1 MFHASLT
8 IGRRIGL
15 GFVFVLVLLIAVAIV
30 AWLAVGSSS
39 RKFNVYAGTTDETN
53 TAALVEAGMLDIQL
67 NVNAFLADGSL
78 ANAER
83 YQKSRKSLE
92 EAMTQAAGVT
102 TDRARAG
109 QLAEAKTLLTGY
121 DRGFQKVIEYTK
133 ELDAITKDK
142 LTPLGE
148 IIAKGLQDVLAAA
161 TSSGDMN
168 TAFKTSSALKAYF
181 ECSSFTNSFLLT
193 ARQEYADSAL
203 KSIGEVAEA
212 VGRLQKDYQE
222 LVTLDASL
230 KDAVKEKLLV
240 SMKETAGTYRAA
252 LEETIGLKQR
262 RNTVVADEVAQIA
275 PKFTATINQM
285 RESVKRDQAR
295 IEDEMLATQ
304 RFGEAL
310 MLGCTIAGV
319 LLGLAVVWIVIRSIT
334 RPISLVGD
342 QLAAESAQT
351 YQSALAVAEVS
362 QALSDGASRQA
373 ASLEESSASL
383 HEMASMT
390 QRNSEAAQSAKSL
403 ATDARAKADSG
414 AKDMAQMKEAMK
426 GIQDSS
432 LEISKIIKTID
443 EIAFQTNILALNAAV
458 EAARAGEAGAGFAVV
473 AEEVRNLAQRSAKA
487 ARETADKSTDASA
500 KSEQGVAISNQVAT
514 SLDQIV
520 ERIREL
526 DEMVGGIAQS
536 SNEQSEG
543 ISQLNQAVAGMSQ
556 ITQSNAALA
565 EQGASSAQELQG
577 QSAQVNA
584 AVEKLMAMVHGD
596 AVPAAAAATEQKRA
610 KPVAPAATKPVV
622 PEVPAR
628 KPAASIQTKVAPRLG
643 QGKSAK
649 PADGAPFFSD

>member
-15 GFVFVLVLLIAVAIV
+15 GFLFVLVLLVAVAIV

-39 RKFNVYAGTTDETN
+39 RTFNEYAGTTDETN

-67 NVNAFLADGSL
+67 NVNAFLADASQT
-78 ANAER
+78 NADR
-83 YQKSRKSLE
+83 YQKSRKALE
-92 EAMTQAAGVT
+92 DAMGQAVKVT
-102 TDRARAG
+102 TDRQRAG
-109 QLAEAKTLLTGY
+109 QLAEAKTLLSGY
-121 DRGFQKVIEYTK
+121 DRGFQKVIEYT
-133 ELDAITKDK
+133 EQLDAITKKK
-142 LTPLGE
+142 LTPMGE
-148 IIAKGLQDVLAAA
+148 LIAKGLQDVLAAA

-193 ARQEYADSAL
+193 ARQEYAENAL
-203 KSIGEVAEA
+203 KSIDEVAGA
-212 VGRLQKDYQE
+212 VERLQKDYQE

-230 KDAVKEKLLV
+230 KDANKEKLLV
-240 SMKETAGTYRAA
+240 SLKGTAATYRAA

-275 PKFTATINQM
+275 PKFTATINQL
-285 RESVKRDQAR
+285 RESVKLDQSK
-295 IEDEMLATQ
+295 IENKMLQTQ
-304 RFGEAL
+304 SFGETL
-310 MLGCTIAGV
+310 MLGCTIIGA
-319 LLGLAVVWIVIRSIT
+319 LLGVVVVWIVIRSIT
-334 RPISLVGD
+334 GPISLVAD
-342 QLAAESAQT
+342 QLGAESAQT

-362 QALSDGASRQA
+362 QSLSDGASRQA

-390 QRNSEAAQSAKSL
+390 QRNSEAAQSAKNL
-403 ATDARAKADSG
+403 ATDARVKADSG
-414 AKDMAQMKEAMK
+414 TKDMALMKDAMK

-487 ARETADKSTDASA
+487 ARETADKSADASA
-500 KSEQGVAISNQVAT
+500 KSEQGVAISNQVAA

-596 AVPAAAAATEQKRA
+596 AMPPAVAAQKRTKPAAPAAAKS
-610 KPVAPAATKPVV
+610 VAPEAAPKRSAAM
-622 PEVPAR
+622 VPA
-628 KPAASIQTKVAPRLG
+628 KAAPGKNT
-643 QGKSAK
+643 KSA
-649 PADGAPFFSD
+649 DNAPFFSD